1 MVESKIKC
9 SGRSGSPR
17 IKRGLDSAPGI
28 LNINYLALCLNLL
41 LSPSPILNPC
51 LPPKPY
57 GNSPGKRECLEIP
70 AFPFF
75 DCSLRDSN
83 RKPVVSDRSLTM
95 LCGLSF
101 VGISK

>member
-1 MVESKIKC
+1 MVESEIKC

-83 RKPVVSDRSLTM
+83 RKPVVSDGSLTM
-95 LCGLSF
+95 LCALSF